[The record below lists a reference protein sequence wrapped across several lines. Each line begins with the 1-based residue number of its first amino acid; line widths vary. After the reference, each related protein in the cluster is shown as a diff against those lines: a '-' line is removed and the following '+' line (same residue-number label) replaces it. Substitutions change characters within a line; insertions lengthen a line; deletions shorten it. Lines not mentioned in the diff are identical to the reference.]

1 MVDQDV
7 KNAIDTIKIDTVE
20 EKKFKCLTCKD
31 AAYDSNQ
38 EFRNHFKTEWHNYNL
53 KKKMLKKPP
62 PPVDEEEFKSIKFD
76 QEFEEKTNIKHNK

>member
-1 MVDQDV
+1 LVDQDV

-31 AAYDSNQ
+31 AGYDSNQ